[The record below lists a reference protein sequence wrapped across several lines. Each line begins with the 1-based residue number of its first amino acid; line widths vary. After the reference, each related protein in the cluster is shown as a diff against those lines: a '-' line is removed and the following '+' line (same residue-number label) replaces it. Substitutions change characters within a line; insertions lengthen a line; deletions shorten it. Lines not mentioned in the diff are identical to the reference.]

1 MNAVVMDDSGDRF
14 LQRVHRAADRVLGNS
29 QTGREIGELCR
40 DHAEAREMILTDRVS
55 SSVVVA
61 VVGATG
67 QGKSWLVRQMIRG
80 GPVDAI
86 RSGNS
91 LDEATEKLTWIGPKP
106 PADLDARHERFIA
119 CDAGKMRSIGSPY
132 LLVDAPGATDD
143 RRAIAG
149 VAQRA
154 LSTASVLVMVVRR
167 DQLRSQRVSG
177 LAAAS
182 EGSVVIPVVNMADVH
197 DDSLD
202 ADVEAL
208 VARLRSTAPQSQIA
222 PAVIVRDFEI
232 DEQGEDEIGIQ
243 LAETLGRRIEEA
255 ICESG
260 GGDQR
265 RSTRLSALDAR
276 FSAAVASVLQTQ
288 LPELTNAVDRLNAE
302 ATRLPSE
309 VAGTLLG
316 GTTPLRAAIRSRL
329 RLSLMADTAAI
340 WFPYRTVLSLLN
352 LTHGAWDRVL
362 LSLSGSL
369 PSLIGAVYAGA
380 RNLNDQRA
388 ADMDLRSGLRQ
399 RTAASVA
406 DRLGPM
412 ARRFRA
418 ELNQLRH
425 GSIEADLESSP
436 DTPVASLAGIE
447 TLQESSQKSF
457 DTAIT
462 QGSTTT
468 WFANA
473 AGLAGTLL
481 FWLLMTGPL
490 VALYRGYFDASYSTM
505 RDVLQAEGVAGDLNK
520 FPRPDMS
527 MMLTSLLLSVLPMAV
542 FSMLIL
548 SWAQA
553 KGRVDRI
560 ESRLRDEHEHLVQ
573 KLQRDGVLR
582 LAWSDPLL
590 ADAEFLLSVGRTG
603 EEGQ

>member
-1 MNAVVMDDSGDRF
+1 MNAIVMDDSGDRF

-40 DHAEAREMILTDRVS
+40 DHAEAREMILTDRAS
-55 SSVVVA
+55 NSVVVA

-106 PADLDARHERFIA
+106 PADLDARHERFLA
-119 CDAGKMRSIGSPY
+119 CDAAKMRSIGSPY

-149 VAQRA
+149 VAERA
-154 LSTASVLVMVVRR
+154 LSTASVLVMVIRR

-182 EGSVVIPVVNMADVH
+182 EGTVVIPVVNMADVK

-222 PAVIVRDFEI
+222 PAVIVSDFEI
-232 DEQGEDEIGIQ
+232 DERGEDEIGIR

-340 WFPYRTVLSLLN
+340 WFPYRTLLSLLN

-380 RNLNDQRA
+380 RNMSDQRA
-388 ADMDLRSGLRQ
+388 ADMDLRTGLRQ

-418 ELNQLRH
+418 ELNKLRH
-425 GSIEADLESSP
+425 GTIETEIESSP
-436 DTPVASLAGIE
+436 DAPVASLAGIE

-457 DTAIT
+457 DTAIS
-462 QGSTTT
+462 QGSATT
-468 WFANA
+468 WFANV

-505 RDVLQAEGVAGDLNK
+505 RDVLQAEGVAGDLGK
-520 FPRPDMS
+520 FPRPDVS
-527 MMLTSLLLSVLPMAV
+527 MMLTSLLLSVLPVAI
-542 FSMLIL
+542 FSMLVL
-548 SWAQA
+548 SWVQA

-560 ESRLRDEHEHLVQ
+560 ENRLREEHEQLIQ
-573 KLQRDGVLR
+573 RLQRDGVLR

-590 ADAEFLLSVGRTG
+590 ADAEFLLSVGRAVDG
-603 EEGQ
+603 E

>member
-1 MNAVVMDDSGDRF
+1 MNAIVMDDSGDRF

-40 DHAEAREMILTDRVS
+40 DHAEAREMILTDRAS
-55 SSVVVA
+55 NSIVVA

-86 RSGNS
+86 QSGNS

-106 PADLDARHERFIA
+106 PADLDTRHERFLA

-154 LSTASVLVMVVRR
+154 LSTASVLVMVIRR

-182 EGSVVIPVVNMADVH
+182 EGTVVIPVVNMAHVG

-222 PAVIVRDFEI
+222 PAVIVSDFEI
-232 DEQGEDEIGIQ
+232 DERGEDEIGID
-243 LAETLGRRIEEA
+243 LAGTLGRRIEEA
-255 ICESG
+255 ISESG

-288 LPELTNAVDRLNAE
+288 LPELTSAVDRLNAE

-340 WFPYRTVLSLLN
+340 WFPYRTLLSLLN

-380 RNLNDQRA
+380 RNVTDQRA
-388 ADMDLRSGLRQ
+388 ADMDLRTGLRQ

-418 ELNQLRH
+418 ELNKLRH
-425 GSIEADLESSP
+425 GTIETEVESSP
-436 DTPVASLAGIE
+436 DSPVASLAGIE

-457 DTAIT
+457 ETSIR
-462 QGSTTT
+462 QGSATT

-490 VALYRGYFDASYSTM
+490 VALYRGYFDASFSTM
-505 RDVLQAEGVAGDLNK
+505 RDVLRAEGAAGDLTK
-520 FPRPDMS
+520 FPRPDVS
-527 MMLTSLLLSVLPMAV
+527 MMLTSLLLSVLPVAI
-542 FSMLIL
+542 FSMLVL
-548 SWAQA
+548 SWVQA

-560 ESRLRDEHEHLVQ
+560 ENRLREEHDQLIQ
-573 KLQRDGVLR
+573 RLQRDGVLR

-590 ADAEFLLSVGRTG
+590 ADAEFLLSVGRAVD
-603 EEGQ
+603 EER